1 MNAELSEDDRRRW
14 RPFGADR
21 SGAQTE
27 PASRFH
33 PRHIKKV
40 GSMRQAA
47 ILPTRR
53 HRLHL
58 AFHAR
63 CRAVAKVPSSRAST
77 NQAPWLV
84 AYAKKRSARRGAGR
98 PVDVRFAPTG
108 AERRPNPRAGP
119 IPVPK
124 IAQKKK
130 RETGIEPATP
140 TLARW
145 CSTAEPLAHLSAP
158 LTLITI
164 HHLRTCV
171 KRLSKVFRFVLIF
184 CIVYTDLQI

>member
-1 MNAELSEDDRRRW
+1 
-14 RPFGADR
+14 
-21 SGAQTE
+21 
-27 PASRFH
+27 
-33 PRHIKKV
+33 
-40 GSMRQAA
+40 MRQAA

-84 AYAKKRSARRGAGR
+84 AYAKKEARDGAQDVQWTSAL
-98 PVDVRFAPTG
+98 
-108 AERRPNPRAGP
+108 RRPERSVDRTREQ
-119 IPVPK
+119 VPSPSHK
-124 IAQKKK
+124 KTQKKK

-164 HHLRTCV
+164 HHLRTRV

-184 CIVYTDLQI
+184 CIVYTDSQI

>member
-14 RPFGADR
+14 HAFGADR

-33 PRHIKKV
+33 PRHIKKWVVCGKPPYYPPGVTASISHFMLDV
-40 GSMRQAA
+40 GRS
-47 ILPTRR
+47 PKC
-53 HRLHL
+53 LHL
-58 AFHAR
+58 VQAR
-63 CRAVAKVPSSRAST
+63 IRHLGLS
-77 NQAPWLV
+77 
-84 AYAKKRSARRGAGR
+84 
-98 PVDVRFAPTG
+98 PT
-108 AERRPNPRAGP
+108 
-119 IPVPK
+119 
-124 IAQKKK
+124 QKKK

-164 HHLRTCV
+164 HHLRTRV

-184 CIVYTDLQI
+184 CIVYTDSQI

>member
-1 MNAELSEDDRRRW
+1 MTATSQQKSCRIVRQPKNAKKEARD
-14 RPFGADR
+14 GAPR
-21 SGAQTE
+21 ASGT
-27 PASRFH
+27 RF
-33 PRHIKKV
+33 
-40 GSMRQAA
+40 
-47 ILPTRR
+47 TRR
-53 HRLHL
+53 
-58 AFHAR
+58 
-63 CRAVAKVPSSRAST
+63 
-77 NQAPWLV
+77 
-84 AYAKKRSARRGAGR
+84 ARR
-98 PVDVRFAPTG
+98 APTG
-108 AERRPNPRAGP
+108 AEQGAGRQWRPCSANPRAGP
-119 IPVPK
+119 IPVPKIAQKKKRETGIEPVPK

>member
-14 RPFGADR
+14 HAFSTDR

-27 PASRFH
+27 PAS
-33 PRHIKKV
+33 
-40 GSMRQAA
+40 GAA
-47 ILPTRR
+47 CQW
-53 HRLHL
+53 H
-58 AFHAR
+58 AFSAD
-63 CRAVAKVPSSRAST
+63 
-77 NQAPWLV
+77 
-84 AYAKKRSARRGAGR
+84 RS
-98 PVDVRFAPTG
+98 G
-108 AERRPNPRAGP
+108 AETRSPSY
-119 IPVPK
+119 K
-124 IAQKKK
+124 KTQKKK

-164 HHLRTCV
+164 HHLRTRV

-184 CIVYTDLQI
+184 YIVYTD

>member
-14 RPFGADR
+14 HAFGADR

-27 PASRFH
+27 PASGAACQWHAFSADRSGAET
-33 PRHIKKV
+33 PSPSYKKTQKKEARD
-40 GSMRQAA
+40 GALGASGA
-47 ILPTRR
+47 
-53 HRLHL
+53 RL
-58 AFHAR
+58 
-63 CRAVAKVPSSRAST
+63 
-77 NQAPWLV
+77 
-84 AYAKKRSARRGAGR
+84 
-98 PVDVRFAPTG
+98 APTG

-145 CSTAEPLAHLSAP
+145 CSTAEPLAHCR
-158 LTLITI
+158 LTTKRII
-164 HHLRTCV
+164 HYPCGYVNKNL
-171 KRLSKVFRFVLIF
+171 K
-184 CIVYTDLQI
+184 

>member
-1 MNAELSEDDRRRW
+1 MRQQKTQKKKRETGRRVPVARVW
-14 RPFGADR
+14 RRPERSRALGA
-21 SGAQTE
+21 SGARVAPTRE
-27 PASRFH
+27 RVPSPFL
-33 PRHIKKV
+33 KKV

-47 ILPTRR
+47 ISHFMLDVGRSPKC
-53 HRLHL
+53 LHL
-58 AFHAR
+58 VQAR
-63 CRAVAKVPSSRAST
+63 IRHLGLS
-77 NQAPWLV
+77 
-84 AYAKKRSARRGAGR
+84 
-98 PVDVRFAPTG
+98 PT
-108 AERRPNPRAGP
+108 
-119 IPVPK
+119 
-124 IAQKKK
+124 QKKK

>member
-1 MNAELSEDDRRRW
+1 MPEIII
-14 RPFGADR
+14 
-21 SGAQTE
+21 
-27 PASRFH
+27 
-33 PRHIKKV
+33 IKLLIWGKCC
-40 GSMRQAA
+40 MKR
-47 ILPTRR
+47 
-53 HRLHL
+53 
-58 AFHAR
+58 
-63 CRAVAKVPSSRAST
+63 
-77 NQAPWLV
+77 
-84 AYAKKRSARRGAGR
+84 KKERG
-98 PVDVRFAPTG
+98 
-108 AERRPNPRAGP
+108 PNPRAGP